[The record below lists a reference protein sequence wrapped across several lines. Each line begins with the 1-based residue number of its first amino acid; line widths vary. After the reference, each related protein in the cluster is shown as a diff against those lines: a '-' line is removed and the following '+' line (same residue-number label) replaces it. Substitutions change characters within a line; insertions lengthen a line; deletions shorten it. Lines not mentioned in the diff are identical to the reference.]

1 MRKNATRLFALLMT
15 LCMLVGIVPMQLI
28 AADIAKAADTS
39 SETTY
44 VFAGSDFQA
53 KGGHTS
59 SQTIVNDIL
68 TQMKNDY
75 PTMDGF
81 LFAGDYDVD
90 MNYSNQTSD
99 TEGGKKA
106 LQQTVQNFYGTD
118 MDEIYVQGNHDNDST
133 ADGTLCSNS
142 GKNDPESGKYGV
154 FVINEKDYMW
164 SDQSSKGSTVKATAE
179 SLEAYLDEKIEAGFT
194 KPIFVMSH
202 LPLHYS
208 MRTKRDSDCMY
219 ANYIFDVLNAAG
231 ASGLNIIFM
240 FGHNHSHGW
249 DDYLG
254 GASIFLTKGDSI
266 NIAQASQNDFNKE
279 TLNFT
284 YMNAGY
290 TGYYGETGSGV
301 DSTLTMTAFE
311 ITDNSVKISRYSAD
325 GTHVLKAEG
334 AYGCSY
340 GMQKNNVGD
349 SYSAAYDEAANNY
362 YSADTSSLN
371 SPCEVMLDKS
381 LSAGNSNGN
390 LGNSDAGTDDTTPTV
405 KEENKGWVMITEKV
419 DASTKYVATT
429 SIESGEKYVIVGS
442 DYDYAM
448 MKSGSGV
455 KATPVTI
462 SGDTLTYN
470 GTGSSNSIEWEFS
483 SASSGTIKS
492 ADSSD
497 RYLYLTIGNSL
508 SLSYSATNLT
518 IKNSSE
524 NNFQIYSSVTSNKPM
539 GGNWTETY
547 YLYLRRMGGGYYGSS
562 YNFNAST
569 SSKTV
574 RLYKKVVTEAQ
585 DGLYVIANGELV
597 YDVVRGTS
605 ADDALAAVKAG
616 LKVYSN
622 TTKSENGW
630 QDVSDTEKVTYE
642 LDSSYSGTAAGE
654 YAVTVKYDGHTLA
667 IAKVVVPKADI
678 ESLTVV
684 NREGTVK
691 KGATAAADTGAKLR
705 VNYEDGT
712 SEDVP
717 ITVAMLRDGND
728 NNPSTAEITTIAGL
742 SVKYKGKTADGSFT
756 LYVVGKVGNNYP
768 DYPDEGSVNVNK
780 TAKGDQFTSTGVAK
794 VELSAS
800 GIPSEKGADV
810 IVMLDLSGSMDDK
823 IASGSSTKRLDV
835 LKSSLK
841 KMIAEFQ
848 TPGDDGKS
856 PDIRIAV
863 ADFHRYYESSD
874 SPYYI
879 NEDDHLNGGSIRT
892 GTESYTNLVYTGS
905 KGTLDADAFVDVNT
919 ITSTSWID
927 NMEKNSGTN
936 YDYAFDAV
944 YQLGAAIT
952 AKNEEDNVERDL
964 FVIFMSDGAPFQYN
978 YFASQSGTEGG
989 NTPARYWNNWLT
1001 GTMEGSMFDS
1011 GARNDYYNDEGK
1023 HWMAEAIKG
1032 DTDKTYSV
1040 IRKND
1045 SRDTD
1050 NDNWIKVAGLGAK
1063 MYSIG
1068 FCLAVD
1074 KEITVDTMNTV
1085 IRNIAT
1091 SSEFYF
1097 TADSADEL
1105 SKTFSQITSDIL
1117 YAAQNARFVDTM
1129 GDAFDLQMSKVTKGA
1144 SDSVTP
1150 ITPEITVKSYDIY
1163 TTADNVSKN
1172 LIGTR
1177 KGTYTTLE
1185 KVTFNDDGTEAY
1197 SDQIGGGKTNI
1208 LVDGVIC
1215 AKYFYYNTNKT
1226 AVIIDGIS
1234 IPTSK
1239 RGGLTSGST
1248 TSLPAETFYW
1258 NLGTVK
1264 SSELVLSYY
1273 VYLTG
1278 SVDGT
1283 RDAGSYATN
1292 SSATLYYDN
1301 YLENPCFKETVSP
1314 VMPWGEA
1321 HVRYA
1326 FYLVDSKGDIVVNET
1341 TGKTGS
1347 FANRIA
1353 VTTPVIAQTFHLNS
1367 DGSVDASV
1375 LASGVLP
1382 EGYTLFDEKAEYTVH
1397 VSSADNSSWE
1407 ITKGTEVATTYVTGF
1422 NGNDFSND
1430 LTMSGS
1436 GYEYT
1441 HTTVWFA
1448 VKWTVGALNDTVV
1461 IDYGLPVNITVLTN
1475 DMFGEKGTLNAVG
1488 ASAPADTTYSPT
1500 HNDAFDAQYT
1510 TAYGTATANTNS
1522 GTVKYT
1528 LNSTNCPQ
1536 SDTFAYEV
1544 EYAGETKQYYYA
1556 TVTVIPA
1563 TTVYFEE
1570 SFVTYTD
1577 TKYEGTES
1585 ENGKWTQDGTADTAS
1600 AATQAQDR
1608 PGNFSL
1614 SNVDANNIYGYDA
1627 SYNNMTAMSLGG
1639 AKKVTVDKL
1648 TGTGATAPIA
1658 SFTFTG
1664 TGFDI
1669 ISLTNSDS
1677 GAITA
1682 KVYTLDS
1689 DGNKTYKTGLSVCNY
1704 YGYTYDET
1712 NGWVA
1717 TPDTE
1722 DCIWQVPVLK
1732 IDGLDYAKYYVEIK
1746 VLYADA
1752 LNLTGD
1758 DCYSFWLDAVRIYDP
1773 VDATN
1778 DKAANDAYTADG
1790 EIAPQ
1795 YMTLRDLL
1803 VSAGDLGSLLGTN
1816 GAVFID
1822 GKQETSSITDYAN
1835 PGPNNE
1841 TYLAYGQGVA
1851 FKLHAESKPTAVH
1864 IGVKLAKGSASS
1876 IKYTVANDE
1885 GKVVTDKQKDITTA
1899 SDMYYD
1905 LGQYITWYEDT
1916 DGGYTSG
1923 TIVLSNATNNNAV
1936 LSITNIKYT
1945 GMATA
1950 SAQSLSAIIDNDVIT
1965 NGVAVMAMYAPVIVP
1980 DPFVP
1985 EMLETSWTVG
1995 RAGRTSMLTVKTS
2008 TDVARLTVNG
2018 EELKSVKLPV
2028 VTFNRGKLS
2037 VSYVRAW
2044 VYTVKLELGEHSFD
2058 IVAYDENGLTSESV
2072 KTEVNVTK
2080 KNSFFGK

>member
-28 AADIAKAADTS
+28 AADIAKSADTS

-53 KGGHTS
+53 EGGNS
-59 SQTIVNDIL
+59 ASQTIVSNIL
-68 TQMKNDY
+68 AQMQKDY

-81 LFAGDYDVD
+81 LFAGDYDYD
-90 MNYSNQTSD
+90 MNYSTQTSD

-106 LQQTVQNFYGTD
+106 LQQTVQSFYGTD

-133 ADGTLCSNS
+133 ANGTLCSNS
-142 GKNDPESGKYGV
+142 GNNDPESGKYGV

-179 SLEAYLDEKIEAGFT
+179 SLKTYLDEKIEADFT

-208 MRTKRDSDCMY
+208 MRTRKDSDGMY

-231 ASGLNIIFM
+231 ESGLNIIFM

-254 GASIFLTKGDSI
+254 GASIFLTKDDSI
-266 NIAQASQNDFNKE
+266 NIAQASQTTFKPE
-279 TLNFT
+279 KLNFT

-311 ITDNSVKISRYSAD
+311 ITDDSVKISRYSAD
-325 GTHVLKAEG
+325 GTHVLKAGG

-349 SYSAAYDEAANNY
+349 TYTVAYDEAANGY
-362 YSADTSSLN
+362 YSADASSLA

-405 KEENKGWVMITEKV
+405 KEGIEDWVTITEKV
-419 DASTKYVATT
+419 NASTKYVAAT

-442 DYDYAM
+442 DYAYAM

-492 ADSSD
+492 EDSSD
-497 RYLYLTIGNSL
+497 RYLYLTIGNSI
-508 SLSYSATNLT
+508 SLSNSATNLT
-518 IKNSSE
+518 I
-524 NNFQIYSSVTSNKPM
+524 NNERGNKFRIYSSVTSYKP
-539 GGNWTETY
+539 GGWSSTETY
-547 YLYLRRMGGGYYGSS
+547 YLYLKRTGGWNGSS
-562 YNFNAST
+562 YNYNFNAST
-569 SSKTV
+569 SSQTV
-574 RLYKKVVTEAQ
+574 RLYKKVETEAQ

-597 YDVVRGTS
+597 YDVARGTS
-605 ADDALAAVKAG
+605 AEDALAAVKAG

-622 TTKSENGW
+622 TTNSESGMQEISADDYN
-630 QDVSDTEKVTYE
+630 DHVTYE

-654 YAVTVKYDGHTLA
+654 YAVTVKYDGHLLA
-667 IAKVVVPKADI
+667 TAKVVVPKADI
-678 ESLTVV
+678 ESVTVV

-691 KGATAAADTGAKLR
+691 KGATATADTGAKLR

-717 ITVAMLRDGND
+717 ITVAMLSDGNG

-800 GIPSEKGADV
+800 GIPSKKGADV
-810 IVMLDLSGSMDDK
+810 IIMLDLSSSMYNNK
-823 IASGSSTKRLDV
+823 VGTKRRVEILEE
-835 LKSSLK
+835 SLEN
-841 KMIAEFQ
+841 MLAEFK
-848 TPGDDGKS
+848 TPLEDGS
-856 PDIRIAV
+856 TPDIRIAV
-863 ADFHRYYESSD
+863 ADFNVYYGDTNSNYYLNPLDQLVNGQHRS
-874 SPYYI
+874 
-879 NEDDHLNGGSIRT
+879 GSTSASNNI
-892 GTESYTNLVYTGS
+892 YTGNR
-905 KGTLDADAFVDVNT
+905 TLTASAFVDVNT
-919 ITSTSWID
+919 LANNEFSDITSKTA
-927 NMEKNSGTN
+927 SGTN

-944 YQLGAAIT
+944 YQLGTAIT

-964 FVIFMSDGAPFQYN
+964 FVLFMSDGAPFQYN
-978 YFASQSGTEGG
+978 YFSSYSEVDS
-989 NTPARYWNNWLT
+989 WNNWLT
-1001 GTMEGSMFDS
+1001 GTVTDDMFS
-1011 GARNDYYNDEGK
+1011 TTTGARNDYYNEEGK

-1032 DTDKTYSV
+1032 DTDKTYPV

-1050 NDNWIKVAGLGAK
+1050 GDNWIEVAGLGAK

-1068 FCLAVD
+1068 FCLADD
-1074 KEITVDTMNTV
+1074 KDITLKSMDTV
-1085 IRNIAT
+1085 IKNIAT
-1091 SSEFYF
+1091 SNDFYF
-1097 TADSADEL
+1097 RADLADEL
-1105 SKTFSQITSDIL
+1105 DNAFSQITSDIL

-1144 SDSVTP
+1144 SDSVITP
-1150 ITPEITVKSYDIY
+1150 ITPEITVTSYDIY
-1163 TTADNVSKN
+1163 TAADNVAEN

-1177 KGTYTTLE
+1177 KGTSMTLE
-1185 KVTFNDDGTEAY
+1185 KVTFNDAGTEAY
-1197 SDQIGGGKTNI
+1197 SDQIGDGKTNI

-1226 AVIIDGIS
+1226 AVTIDGIS

-1283 RDAGSYATN
+1283 RDAGSYPTN
-1292 SSATLYYDN
+1292 TSATLYYDN

-1326 FYLVDSKGDIVVNET
+1326 FYLVDSNGAIVVNET
-1341 TGKTGS
+1341 TGQTGS

-1382 EGYTLFDEKAEYTVH
+1382 DGYTLFDENAQYTVH

-1407 ITKGTEVATTYVTGF
+1407 ITKGTEKVATTYVTGF
-1422 NGNDFSND
+1422 NGNEYSNN
-1430 LTMSGS
+1430 LTMSRS

-1488 ASAPADTTYSPT
+1488 ASAPAGTTYSTT
-1500 HNDAFDAQYT
+1500 HNTAFDAELT
-1510 TAYGTATANTNS
+1510 TTYGKATANTNS
-1522 GTVKYT
+1522 GTVKYK

-1544 EYAGETKQYYYA
+1544 KYAGDETQYYYA

-1570 SFVTYTD
+1570 SFVKYTD

-1585 ENGKWTQDGTADTAS
+1585 ENGKWTQDGTAATDS
-1600 AATQAQDR
+1600 AATQVQDR

-1658 SFTFTG
+1658 SFEFTG

-1677 GAITA
+1677 GLITVS
-1682 KVYTLDS
+1682 VYKAND
-1689 DGNKTYKTGLSVCNY
+1689 DGTKGSYETGLSVCNY
-1704 YGYTYDET
+1704 YGYTYSET
-1712 NGWVA
+1712 DGWVA

-1722 DCIWQVPVLK
+1722 DCIWQVPVIK
-1732 IDGLDYAKYYVEIK
+1732 IDSLDYGKHYVEIK
-1746 VLYADA
+1746 VYYADA
-1752 LNLTGD
+1752 FNLTGD

-1795 YMTLRDLL
+1795 YMTLRNLL
-1803 VSAGDLGSLLGTN
+1803 VSAGDLGSKLGTN

-1822 GKQETSSITDYAN
+1822 GKQETDSITDYAN

-1876 IKYTVANDE
+1876 IRYTVANDK
-1885 GKVVTDKQKDITTA
+1885 GTTDKQKDITTA

-1905 LGQYITWYEDT
+1905 LGQYITWYEDA
-1916 DGGYTSG
+1916 DGEYTSG
-1923 TIVLSNATNNNAV
+1923 TIVLSNATDNDAV

-1985 EMLETSWTVG
+1985 EMLEMSWTVG

-2058 IVAYDENGLTSESV
+2058 IVAYDENGLASESV
-2072 KTEVNVTK
+2072 KSEVNVTK